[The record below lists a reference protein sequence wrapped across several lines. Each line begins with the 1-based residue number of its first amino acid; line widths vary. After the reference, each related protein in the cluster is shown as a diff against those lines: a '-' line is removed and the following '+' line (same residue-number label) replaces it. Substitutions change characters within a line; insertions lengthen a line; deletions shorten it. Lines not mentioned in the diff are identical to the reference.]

1 MSDELTKQVASLRA
15 LARKMKRYSVDMV
28 DLTYVENVEW
38 CADALAAAE
47 QRAERVQA
55 ERDEAVADNAA
66 MVAMCRRVLGSLQ
79 ENYELDTLD
88 MPTQALEDATA
99 CLSEAC
105 TAVHPG
111 SDMLAELKRLAA
123 MREALVAVRNHGLAL
138 SSNPYSREYDD
149 EAAAIEWQID
159 AALEGATDER

>member
-1 MSDELTKQVASLRA
+1 MSSRWQDDPILSDLFALGGEYPRALERLEKVAVHIEQLRA
-15 LARKMKRYSVDMV
+15 EQNEARRI
-28 DLTYVENVEW
+28 TN
-38 CADALAAAE
+38 CAI
-47 QRAERVQA
+47 A